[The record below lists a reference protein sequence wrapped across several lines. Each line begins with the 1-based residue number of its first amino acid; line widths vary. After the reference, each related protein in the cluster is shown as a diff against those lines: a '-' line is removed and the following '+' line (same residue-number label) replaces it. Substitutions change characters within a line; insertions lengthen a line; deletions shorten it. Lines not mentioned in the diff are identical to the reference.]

1 MLSIKSI
8 IGTAV
13 LGLAALGAALP
24 AQPKLSKSAV
34 SHYDLARR
42 QNAAAAAAGINDI
55 DILQLYIHLSTNH
68 YNY

>member
-8 IGTAV
+8 IGAAV
-13 LGLAALGAALP
+13 LGFAAFGAALP
-24 AQPKLSKSAV
+24 AQPKLSESAV

-55 DILQLYIHLSTNH
+55 DILQLYIYLS
-68 YNY
+68 